1 MNWKTSN
8 QSKSIIGL
16 RLEGGLSSFSV
27 PDDNPLAF
35 FLRLPA
41 RVPRWVLAFNPLF
54 DCLLSSSNSEWFK
67 IWSPLIEF
75 DTFLYRRISSLLYCV
90 DVWDIHQIVRSELIS
105 VFAKFEICSSLTTQD
120 KWLKAGAQEG
130 VQLHSASATPHF
142 IRHCPTGT
150 AEAFIK

>member
-1 MNWKTSN
+1 MLGRLEWRW
-8 QSKSIIGL
+8 GL
-16 RLEGGLSSFSV
+16 LWVGTLSRLEGGLSSFSV

-75 DTFLYRRISSLLYCV
+75 DTFLYRRISSLLYIM

-105 VFAKFEICSSLTTQD
+105 VFAKFSICSSFTTQD
-120 KWLKAGAQEG
+120 IMTKSRSTRGCAAALGERY
-130 VQLHSASATPHF
+130 P
-142 IRHCPTGT
+142 
-150 AEAFIK
+150 IKM